1 MNLFR
6 HNDPLNQNH
15 VNDVGQEMRDRGSKE
30 KTGYMEK
37 EAEFSKQLKNIQTYH
52 IEICE
57 NLMKMAIFAF
67 LLEWIF
73 SIFCIIYFGCIF
85 GDCEN
90 QLICFIHYI
99 KFAQTLFVMS
109 NYKVNILEGQP
120 NHPISTLNTFLVI
133 LLYYVCLYRYV
144 AELKEDINLA
154 NFCVVYPTVDFVL
167 ILISFYAIWKVKQ
180 KSKALISNKKF
191 KEYNQEA
198 DQALQDILYLPQ
210 EFESDDGE
218 EDF

>member
-1 MNLFR
+1 
-6 HNDPLNQNH
+6 
-15 VNDVGQEMRDRGSKE
+15 MRYRGSKE

-57 NLMKMAIFAF
+57 NLMKMAIFVF
-67 LLEWIF
+67 FLEWVF
-73 SIFCIIYFGCIF
+73 SIFSIIYFGCVF

-90 QLICFIHYI
+90 TLICFVHYI
-99 KFAQTLFVMS
+99 KFAQTLFVIS
-109 NYKVNILEGQP
+109 NYKVNITEMQP

-133 LLYYVCLYRYV
+133 LLYYGCLYRFMN
-144 AELKEDINLA
+144 ELKEDINMIH
-154 NFCVVYPTVDFVL
+154 FIVVYPSVDLVL

>member
-1 MNLFR
+1 
-6 HNDPLNQNH
+6 
-15 VNDVGQEMRDRGSKE
+15 MRDRGSKE

-37 EAEFSKQLKNIQTYH
+37 EAEFSKQLKNVQIYH
-52 IEICE
+52 IDICR

-67 LLEWIF
+67 FLEWVYSIF
-73 SIFCIIYFGCIF
+73 SIIYFGCVF
-85 GDCEN
+85 GDCSNGNCDN

-99 KFAQTLFVMS
+99 KFAQTLFVMN
-109 NYKVNILEGQP
+109 NYKINIQENQP

-144 AELKEDINLA
+144 ADLKQDLDMV
-154 NFCVVYPTVDFVL
+154 NFCVVYPVVDLVL

-180 KSKALISNKKF
+180 KSKALITNKIF